1 MLEKIQELLK
11 NNNINFREIHHE
23 PIRTSEE
30 SAVARGE
37 NIKIGGKALVVKVD
51 DSFKVFVLS
60 AAKKL
65 DSSLIKKYFHAKNI
79 RFATADELMNLTGL
93 VPGSV
98 PPFGKPIIDLD
109 LYLDNSI
116 LDNNKIAFNAGSL
129 TDSIIMDV
137 KDYLNIAQPII
148 FKFSKD

>member
-11 NNNINFREIHHE
+11 KNNIKFKEIHHE
-23 PIRTSEE
+23 STRTSEE
-30 SAVARGE
+30 SAAARGE
-37 NIKIGGKALVVKVD
+37 DIRIGGKALVIKID
-51 DSFKVFVLS
+51 DNFKIFVLS
-60 AAKKL
+60 AAKKV

-79 RFATADELMNLTGL
+79 RFATIDELMDLTGL

-98 PPFGKPIIDLD
+98 PPFGNPIINLD

-116 LDNNKIAFNAGSL
+116 LNNNKIAFNAGSL

>member
-1 MLEKIQELLK
+1 M
-11 NNNINFREIHHE
+11 
-23 PIRTSEE
+23 
-30 SAVARGE
+30 
-37 NIKIGGKALVVKVD
+37 D
-51 DSFKVFVLS
+51 
-60 AAKKL
+60 
-65 DSSLIKKYFHAKNI
+65 
-79 RFATADELMNLTGL
+79 LTGL

-98 PPFGKPIIDLD
+98 PPFGNPIINLD

-116 LDNNKIAFNAGSL
+116 LNNNKIAFNAGSL